1 MRAKVPSVIAS
12 AMPSPL
18 PPLTSIPPDV
28 VSLDDYEV
36 LAYERMEASI
46 WAYVSGGAADES
58 TLRENRSAFDSI
70 RISPRL
76 FRDFSEANTRVHLA
90 GRSYDH
96 PIFLAPTA
104 SHHLFHP
111 DGELATALGAAAME
125 AGMVVSTQASTSL
138 EDIARAAKGP
148 LWFQLY
154 IQRDREF
161 TADLVR
167 RAEVAGYQALVVTAD
182 APLSGLRNR
191 EQRAGF
197 RMPPGVEAVNLRG
210 MIPTPPATQIF
221 GSELIRSAPTWK
233 DLAWLQ
239 SRTRLPIFVKGILNP
254 EDAVIAAEQGVAGI
268 VVSNHGGR
276 TLDTLPPAIEAL
288 PRIAERLEKRVPLLV
303 DGGIRRGTDVFKAL
317 ALGASA
323 VMIGRPYV
331 HGLAA
336 AGAIGVAHVL
346 KILRTELEMTMVLA
360 GTRALVEIT
369 PDALWPEK

>member
-1 MRAKVPSVIAS
+1 
-12 AMPSPL
+12 MPSPL
-18 PPLTSIPPDV
+18 PPLTTIPPDV

-36 LAYERMEASI
+36 LAYERMESSI

-58 TLRENRSAFDSI
+58 TLRENRSAFDNI
-70 RISPRL
+70 KISPRL

-90 GRSYDH
+90 GHSYDH

-111 DGELATALGAAAME
+111 DGELATVLGAAAME
-125 AGMVVSTQASTSL
+125 AGMVVSTQSSTSL
-138 EDIARAAKGP
+138 EDVARNAKTP

-167 RAEVAGYQALVVTAD
+167 RAEIAGYQALVVTAD

-210 MIPTPPATQIF
+210 MIPTPPATQVF
-221 GSELIRSAPTWK
+221 GSELVRSCPTWK

-254 EDAVIAAEQGVAGI
+254 EDAVIAADQGVAGI

-276 TLDTLPPAIEAL
+276 TLDTLPTSIEAL
-288 PRIAERLEKRVPLLV
+288 PRIAERLEKRIPLLL

-346 KILRTELEMTMVLA
+346 KILRTELELTMLLA